1 MSAAQDFL
9 ATQSGRTRDNRTWT
23 LSMWGR
29 WLARRGSD
37 VDQATRQD
45 VEEWLAARR
54 QDGIGPRTIATDL
67 SHLCAYYRWMLS
79 TDRRTDDPTALIRG
93 PRRGRSAAR
102 IWLGPGDLTR
112 LLTASLD
119 WYGGELA
126 PQVHLWA
133 LSGLRPGEPRIL
145 DASALS
151 THEGRTTLAVTAT
164 KTPGLERLV
173 LPEATADLLWA
184 AADGRR
190 TGTLLLHPRTGQP
203 WGRGYEAQRLHLLTQ
218 AAGLPPVTPY
228 GLRTSFITLSL
239 QAGIPEREV
248 MIGARHSSSA
258 QTARY
263 DRMRDQVDHAVGP
276 RLARWLAC
284 GAITTA

>member
-1 MSAAQDFL
+1 MSAVGAFL
-9 ATQSGRTRDNRTWT
+9 ATQTGRTRDNRASSLRLWT
-23 LSMWGR
+23 R
-29 WLARRGSD
+29 WLDERGTD
-37 VDQATRQD
+37 TDQATRQE

-54 QDGIGPRTIATDL
+54 DDGIGPRTIATDL
-67 SHLCAYYRWMLS
+67 THLRAYYRWLLS
-79 TDRRTDDPTALIRG
+79 TDQRPDDPTALVRG

-102 IWLGPGDLTR
+102 IWLGPGDLR
-112 LLTASLD
+112 HLLTASLD
-119 WYGGELA
+119 WCDGELA

-145 DASALS
+145 DVAALA

-164 KTPGLERLV
+164 KTPGLERLL
-173 LPEATADLLWA
+173 LPDVTADLLWA
-184 AADGRR
+184 AANGRHR
-190 TGTLLLHPRTGQP
+190 GMLLLHPRTGRP
-203 WGRGYEAQRLHLLTQ
+203 WRRGYEVQRLHRLTD
-218 AAGLPPVTPY
+218 AIGLPPVTPY
-228 GLRTSFITLSL
+228 GLRTSFITLAL